1 MRAYLPDYELLV
13 ADHLDQAVRLLADGE
28 GWQPIAGGT
37 DLMVLLN
44 AGKLFCHRLVSIK
57 NLPELRTITVTED
70 VVSIGAGVT
79 YRQIREHPVLR
90 EEFPLLCQAASWT
103 GGIANQNQGTLGG
116 NIANA
121 SPAADSAPPLLVHDA
136 RLRLIS
142 GTGER
147 VVPYGEF
154 HLGYKKLEMRPDELL
169 YKIELPRRPL
179 IWEYR
184 GRKVGTRQAQ
194 AISKCSIAL
203 AMQISSGTI
212 ADVRVALGS
221 VAPIPKRC
229 VKTED
234 ALRGRSP
241 NADTIENA
249 CDALRKEIEPIDDI
263 RSTAA
268 YRSRVAENLFRHF
281 LMHGNDIG

>member
-1 MRAYLPDYELLV
+1 MRAYLPDCELRV
-13 ADHLDQAVRLLADGE
+13 ANHLDQALGLLANGE

-57 NLPELRTITVTED
+57 NIPELRTITVTDD
-70 VVSIGAGVT
+70 VVSIGAAVT
-79 YRQIREHPVLR
+79 YRPIREHPVLR

-116 NIANA
+116 NIVNA

-142 GTGER
+142 SMGER
-147 VVPYGEF
+147 VVPYVEF
-154 HLGYKKLEMRPDELL
+154 HLGYKKLEMRSDELL
-169 YKIELPRRPL
+169 YKIELPRRPE

-203 AMQISSGTI
+203 AVRGSSGTI
-212 ADVRVALGS
+212 ADVRIAFGS

-229 VKTED
+229 LKTED

-241 NADTIENA
+241 NAEAIGNA
-249 CDALRKEIEPIDDI
+249 CAVLRTEIAPIDDI
-263 RSTAA
+263 RSTAV